1 MAHYLVEM
9 VAVGVSDKNL
19 AEVFAGDEFHYA
31 FNSRAVEFVEHIVE
45 EIADVQIMLDQ
56 LKMIFDCKD
65 EVMDWMTL
73 KLLRLENRI
82 EEYDGPPAGEAE
94 GLRNWSPFK
103 EEEHEKE

>member
-1 MAHYLVEM
+1 
-9 VAVGVSDKNL
+9 
-19 AEVFAGDEFHYA
+19 
-31 FNSRAVEFVEHIVE
+31 
-45 EIADVQIMLDQ
+45 MLDQ
-56 LKMIFDCKD
+56 LKMIFDCKE